1 MAGLASAGGVVVEMM
16 NLSSTAD
23 TISNEVDRAA
33 IELLEK
39 YERTEEA
46 RKAYLAA
53 EDELNFNIKKT
64 TRTVTDPSCR
74 QPPDPLR
81 PRKPFPGS
89 YQRSSDPNEVWGDR
103 KSVVSGKRGSVSV
116 D

>member
-33 IELLEK
+33 IELSEK

-64 TRTVTDPSCR
+64 PGRSRTRAAASRPTRSARGSPS
-74 QPPDPLR
+74 
-81 PRKPFPGS
+81 PGATS
-89 YQRSSDPNEVWGDR
+89 HRDR
-103 KSVVSGKRGSVSV
+103 KHVV
-116 D
+116 